1 MSNKNV
7 FVANSAR
14 ITQIGLNQSRINT
27 LKGDAKEITAESQ
40 GLKLDS
46 YCHLIAGIAPAKLTA
61 KANLNAKDRVALKGD
76 LMAEGQQTDS
86 MADKLIK
93 NAVGARNVFGIGG
106 DNWTPAAV
114 KEVFDANEITSE
126 AKLIKAVS
134 GDDKKSKVALVVEK
148 IAGRRSTKK
157 NEKGERVAGDKW
169 LGGFS
174 YEEIEEFHTALED
187 ALRTRGKMEA
197 AGQEAGDQTDQ
208 DNADVNEMLEKL

>member
-1 MSNKNV
+1 MSNKNT
-7 FVANSAR
+7 FVAAADR
-14 ITQIGLNQSRINT
+14 INQIGLNQSRINT
-27 LKGDAKEITAESQ
+27 LKGDAKEIAAESQ

-46 YCHLIAGIAPAKLTA
+46 YAHLIAGIAPAKLTA

-93 NAVGARNVFGIGG
+93 NAVGARNVFQIGG

-114 KEVFDANEITSE
+114 LEVFDANEITSE

-174 YEEIEEFHTALED
+174 YDEIEEFHNALAD

-208 DNADVNEMLEKL
+208 ANADVNEMLEKL

>member
-1 MSNKNV
+1 MSNKT
-7 FVANSAR
+7 FTAAADR
-14 ITQIGLNQSRINT
+14 INQIGLNQSRINT

-46 YCHLIAGIAPAKLTA
+46 YAHLIAGIAPAKLTA
-61 KANLNAKDRVALKGD
+61 KASLNAKDRVALKGD
-76 LMAEGQQTDS
+76 LMDAGQQTDS

-93 NAVGARNVFGIGG
+93 NAVGARNVFQIGG

-114 KEVFDANEITSE
+114 LEVFDANEITSE

-174 YEEIEEFHTALED
+174 YDEIEEFHTALAD
-187 ALRTRGKMEA
+187 ALRTRGEMEA
-197 AGQEAGDQTDQ
+197 AAQEAGDQTDQ
-208 DNADVNEMLEKL
+208 DNADANEMLEKL